1 MDYVVGNILVEFEQ
15 NFIEP
20 YTYAEMQGRIS
31 KAEKTKNKEEEQKH
45 DGV

>member
-15 NFIEP
+15 NFMEP
-20 YTYAEMQGRIS
+20 YTYAEMQDRIS
-31 KAEKTKNKEEEQKH
+31 KAEKVNKEEEEQDH